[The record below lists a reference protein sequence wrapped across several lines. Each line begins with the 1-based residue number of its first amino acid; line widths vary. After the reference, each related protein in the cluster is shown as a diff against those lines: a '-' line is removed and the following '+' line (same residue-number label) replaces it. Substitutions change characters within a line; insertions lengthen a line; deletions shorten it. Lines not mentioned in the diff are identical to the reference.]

1 MMGPAMGPTS
11 SPSVKTMKP
20 IPAPLATT
28 AELVAS
34 QMRRQGMRLYYPPD
48 VAGWDWGEAWVSPA
62 MMTERMR
69 FAQAMVQRGRATGV
83 ADAVRHKMLVG
94 GGPETPE
101 ALIES
106 FAKIFDA
113 PIPPDRMP
121 TLVEA
126 VNKAGGPQALKQQLP
141 GAVLLLSLARL
152 TFGMPEFQLC

>member
-1 MMGPAMGPTS
+1 MMGPAMGP
-11 SPSVKTMKP
+11 SVELSVRSMKP

-69 FAQAMVQRGRATGV
+69 FAQSMVARGRATGV
-83 ADAVRHKMLVG
+83 ADAVRQKLMKNG
-94 GGPETPE
+94 APETPE
-101 ALIES
+101 ALIQG
-106 FAKIFDA
+106 FATIFDA
-113 PIPPDRMP
+113 HIPADRMP

-126 VNKAGGPQALKQQLP
+126 VNRAGGPSVLNNPQQSA
-141 GAVLLLSLARL
+141 GLLFSLARL